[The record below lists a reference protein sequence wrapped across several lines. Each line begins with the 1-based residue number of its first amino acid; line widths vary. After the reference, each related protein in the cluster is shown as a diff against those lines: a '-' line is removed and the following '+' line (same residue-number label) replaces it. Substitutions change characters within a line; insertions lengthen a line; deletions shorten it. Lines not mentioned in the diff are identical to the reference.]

1 MNEMMEQLSPSTEEE
16 QERMDTIL
24 LVDDEA
30 NILRALK
37 RVLRREPYRL
47 LTTTDPQEALDL
59 VRKEAPAVVV
69 SDQKM
74 PRMSGSELLSQVKIV
89 SPDTVRIML
98 TGYADM
104 HSALAAINEGQVF
117 RFISKPW
124 NDDELRE
131 VLRQAAFQ
139 NYLVRENRRLMEVTK
154 RQNQELKDLNANLEK
169 KVLERT
175 EQLHQKHQKLKAL
188 YRRLQINFRD
198 TVRVFVELTEMYDPF
213 LGGHSKRVATLSRG
227 LAERLEIAG
236 VELNLVE
243 IAAYLHDI
251 GLLGFPKE
259 IYRRSY
265 ELLKPAQQALFR
277 SHTEIG
283 HALLQKIEFLRQV
296 AVIVRSHHERFDGTG
311 FPDGYSGA
319 DIPIGARIIHLASTF
334 DHLLHRDGVPRDKAV
349 SRIRRLSGVAFD
361 PLVVNVFQ
369 DMQTGVTRVATE
381 VAVDLADLKE
391 GMQLARDVN
400 TASGRMLMAKGAE
413 LTAAHIQRLQRFNDI
428 DPIVDRIYVYQY
440 V

>member
-1 MNEMMEQLSPSTEEE
+1 MNKQLSEATNTKNEK
-16 QERMDTIL
+16 MDTIL
-24 LVDDEA
+24 LVDDEE
-30 NILRALK
+30 NILKALQ
-37 RVLRREPYRL
+37 RVLRREGYHIL
-47 LTTTDPQEALDL
+47 STTDPTEALKIAS
-59 VRKEAPAVVV
+59 KELPSVIV

-74 PRMSGSELLSQVKIV
+74 PRMSGSELLSQVKDI

-104 HSALAAINEGQVF
+104 QSALSAINEGQVF

-131 VLRQAAFQ
+131 VLRQATFQ
-139 NYLVRENRRLMEVTK
+139 NYLVRENKRLMEITK
-154 RQNQELKDLNANLEK
+154 AQNAKLKDLNTTLEK

-213 LGGHSKRVATLSRG
+213 LGGHSKRVASQARV
-227 LAERLEIAG
+227 LAERLEITG

-251 GLLGFPKE
+251 GLIGFPRE
-259 IYRRSY
+259 IYRRPY

-296 AVIVRSHHERFDGTG
+296 AVIVRSHHERYDGKG
-311 FPDGYSGA
+311 FPDGLSGN
-319 DIPIGARIIHLASTF
+319 DIPIGARIIHLVSAY
-334 DHLLHRDGVPRDKAV
+334 DHYLHRDGLGREK
-349 SRIRRLSGVAFD
+349 SINRIKRMSGRALD
-361 PLVVNVFQ
+361 PSIVNTFQ
-369 DMQTGVTRVATE
+369 DMQTGVSQVATE
-381 VAVDLADLKE
+381 VAVELADLRE
-391 GMQLARDVN
+391 GMKLARQVN
-400 TASGRMLMAKGAE
+400 TASGRMLMAKDSE
-413 LTAAHIQRLQRFNDI
+413 LTAAHIQRMQKFNDI